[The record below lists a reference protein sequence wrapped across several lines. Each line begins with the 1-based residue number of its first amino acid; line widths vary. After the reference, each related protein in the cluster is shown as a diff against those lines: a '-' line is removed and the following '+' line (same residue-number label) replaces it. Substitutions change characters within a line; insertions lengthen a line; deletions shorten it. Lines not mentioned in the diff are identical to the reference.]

1 MEATLQ
7 NEILL
12 MQLFKAGD
20 RKAYNTV
27 CKEFYQ
33 RILYFCR
40 DLLRNELVAEE
51 ITQDTFMKLWERHE
65 KFETLNNT
73 KAFLF
78 IAAKNDCLKFID
90 KNKKAKYTSIEP
102 HENLDNDEEDHLR
115 KMIKAELIAQI
126 SIEAESLPPK
136 CRQIFK
142 LFYKEGKSVNEIAV
156 QLDVTPQ
163 TVNSQ
168 LDIAI
173 QKLQARPFLKK
184 LLTYIIY
191 PILWLFLKK

>member
-7 NEILL
+7 NETLL

-40 DLLRNELVAEE
+40 DLLGNELDAEDMVQE
-51 ITQDTFMKLWERHE
+51 TFIKLWELHE

-78 IAAKNDCLKFID
+78 IAARNACLNFID
-90 KNKKAKYTSIEP
+90 KNKKAKNTSIEP
-102 HENLDNDEEDHLR
+102 HDNLSNDEEDHLR
-115 KMIKAELIAQI
+115 KMIQAELIAQI

-142 LFYKEGKSVNEIAV
+142 MFYKEEKSVNEIAAE
-156 QLDVTPQ
+156 LDVSVQ

-168 LDIAI
+168 LKIAI
-173 QKLQARPFLKK
+173 HKLQARPFLKK
-184 LLTYIIY
+184 LLIYIIS